1 MCVISTF
8 ACRVLCSAL
17 LLSVTFF
24 LVIVDAPAA
33 ETGRGDGSA
42 GASRGLSRALSGT
55 GVNPLL
61 EPGFSTRRVSAR
73 LRKRVLILNAH
84 LAACFPAFGQENAVK
99 TANDSPQP
107 ERGVPPPPSRTRG
120 PSFAP
125 PPRPSFSGPT
135 TPVVWKTGVLLV
147 FATVHKN
154 LSTPAVFFFSKKK
167 TEPEEPPSREAPA
180 KIAKWLESS
189 RLECAMKRV
198 AFN

>member
-24 LVIVDAPAA
+24 LVIVEAPAA

-147 FATVHKN
+147 FATVQTFP
-154 LSTPAVFFFSKKK
+154 LPPSFFFQKKRRSLRNPH
-167 TEPEEPPSREAPA
+167 PEKLLR
-180 KIAKWLESS
+180 
-189 RLECAMKRV
+189 RLQNGWKAAV
-198 AFN
+198 SNVP